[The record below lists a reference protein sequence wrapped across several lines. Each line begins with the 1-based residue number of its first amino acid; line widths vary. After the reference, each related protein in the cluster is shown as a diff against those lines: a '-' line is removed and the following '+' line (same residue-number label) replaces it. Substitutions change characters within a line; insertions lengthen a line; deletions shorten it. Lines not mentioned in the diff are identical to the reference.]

1 MSGHSKWHSIK
12 HKKAAADAKRG
23 KVFTK
28 LIKEITVSARM
39 GGGELEANPRLRLA
53 VSKAKE
59 ANMPSDNI
67 ERAIKKG
74 TGELEG
80 IHYEEILYE
89 GYGPEGIA
97 FIMDILTDN
106 RNRTVAEIR
115 KILSKHGGNLGESG
129 SVGWMFEKKG
139 MIMIPSAQHTED
151 EVMEVALE
159 AGALDIAVEDDT
171 ILVYTS
177 LEGFEHVKNTL
188 LDKKITVE
196 SFELLRIPQNTMT
209 VNPDKAEKLMNLF
222 EILDDHDD
230 VQSVATNLDFDES

>member
-28 LIKEITVSARM
+28 IIKEITVAARM
-39 GGGELEANPRLRLA
+39 GGGELESNPRLRLS
-53 VSKAKE
+53 VNRAKE
-59 ANMPSDNI
+59 ANMPGDNI

-80 IHYEEILYE
+80 VHYEEILYE
-89 GYGPEGIA
+89 GYGPEGVA
-97 FIMDILTDN
+97 FIIDVLTDN

-139 MIMIPSAQHTED
+139 VIMIPSPQHTED

-159 AGALDIAVEDDT
+159 AGALDIAAEDDM

-177 LEGFEHVKNTL
+177 LEGFEQVKNTL
-188 LDKKITVE
+188 LDKKITIE
-196 SFELLRIPQNTMT
+196 SSELARIPQNTMKIH
-209 VNPDKAEKLMNLF
+209 PDKVEKLMNLF

-230 VQSVATNLDFDES
+230 VQGVATNLEFDES

>member
-1 MSGHSKWHSIK
+1 GHSKWHSIK
-12 HKKAAADAKRG
+12 HKKAATDAKRG

-28 LIKEITVSARM
+28 LIKEITVVARM
-39 GGGELEANPRLRLA
+39 GGGDLEANPRLRLA
-53 VSKAKE
+53 VNKAKE
-59 ANMPSDNI
+59 ANMPGDNI

-80 IHYEEILYE
+80 VHYEEILYE

-139 MIMIPSAQHTED
+139 VIMIPSAQHTED

-159 AGALDIAVEDDT
+159 AGALDIAVEEDV
-171 ILVYTS
+171 IIVYTS
-177 LEGFEHVKNTL
+177 PEGFEQVKNTL
-188 LDKKITVE
+188 LDKNITIE
-196 SFELLRIPQNTMT
+196 NSELTRIPQNTMKI
-209 VNPDKAEKLMNLF
+209 NQDKVEKLMNLF

>member
-28 LIKEITVSARM
+28 IIKEITVAARM
-39 GGGELEANPRLRLA
+39 GGGELESNPRLRLS
-53 VSKAKE
+53 VNRAKE
-59 ANMPSDNI
+59 ANMPGDNI

-80 IHYEEILYE
+80 VHYEEILYE
-89 GYGPEGIA
+89 GYGPEGVA
-97 FIMDILTDN
+97 FIIDVLTDN

-139 MIMIPSAQHTED
+139 IIMIFSAQHSED
-151 EVMEVALE
+151 EVMEIALE
-159 AGALDIAVEDDT
+159 AGALDIAVEDDM

-177 LEGFEHVKNTL
+177 LEEFEQVKNTL
-188 LDKKITVE
+188 LDKKITIE
-196 SFELLRIPQNTMT
+196 SSDFSHIPQNTIKIH
-209 VNPDKAEKLMNLF
+209 PDKVEKLMNLF
-222 EILDDHDD
+222 EIIDDHDD
-230 VQSVATNLDFDES
+230 VQSVATNFEFDD